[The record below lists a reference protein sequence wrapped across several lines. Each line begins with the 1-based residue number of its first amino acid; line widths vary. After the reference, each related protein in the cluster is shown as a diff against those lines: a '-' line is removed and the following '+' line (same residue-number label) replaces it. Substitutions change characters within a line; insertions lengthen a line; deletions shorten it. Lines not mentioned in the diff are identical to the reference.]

1 MASLNSGTSLNEDE
15 GVEEKS
21 SPNQFKTISVREQNR
36 ARPKFSDGSTVDNK
50 IRFTDPT
57 TRDNKISLNAI
68 SDDDNDVEDIL
79 ESKFY
84 IIEIFFTKKQTH
96 LYNFSK
102 GLYIS
107 LSS

>member
-1 MASLNSGTSLNEDE
+1 MASLNSGTILNEDE
-15 GVEEKS
+15 GLEEKS
-21 SPNQFKTISVREQNR
+21 SPNQFKTISVREQSR

-57 TRDNKISLNAI
+57 THDDKISLNAI

-84 IIEIFFTKKQTH
+84 NNKNCFFFTKLTI
-96 LYNFSK
+96 
-102 GLYIS
+102 GL
-107 LSS
+107 